1 MFKNHFKIAFRHL
14 VKHKVFSLINIG
26 GLAMSMAVAF
36 LILQYLNFELSYDQF
51 HKNRDEIFRVTYKQH
66 ENGELKNTSAGTFY
80 GVGAFMQEQFPQVK
94 EMVRFYKW
102 PASTGVLLMA
112 QNRIYNE
119 RNYFFAEQSF
129 FKVFP
134 SLLIQGDSSSCLSNP
149 NSIVVSKRLA
159 LKIFGSIDV
168 IGRTVND
175 LDQRN
180 QELIITGIME
190 NVPNNSHF
198 DLDIVRPF
206 EKDWIPEGSYWQ
218 YFGTWTY
225 VTLKRGTSIPE
236 FEKLLNE
243 SLAKSQKNN
252 SDFKGVSMS
261 VQPITDIHLNS
272 HLNGEIKTNGSRSVV
287 YTIGTAFFIILIIA
301 WINYINLETARFITR
316 IKEIGVRRIIGSSKK
331 ELVLQF
337 FVQYLCINI
346 LATSLAFII
355 VYTTLPYY
363 GFVTGVS
370 IHTVAPSVPHLWNIS
385 LVFFVAGT
393 FATGIYPALFLL
405 KFNPVASLKGKLTG
419 RVQGIFLRKSLLVF
433 QFLCSIILIAFLIVI
448 SQQLDFMR
456 NISGNFNLSRVLT
469 VYNPTN
475 YSAYE
480 DSLRQEKNEVFRNKL
495 LQNFAVENL
504 TTSSAIPGEP
514 VGFTYVDLAKRSLH
528 DPDKQ
533 IPYKVIYIDYD
544 FIPVFG
550 LKLKAGRNYS
560 EKSGEDK
567 NAQSLIVT
575 ESAIR
580 ELGFSSIEEAINK
593 EIYFMEDDWD
603 KWKIVGIVE
612 DYRHESVKSPVYPTI
627 FRLHQNKGQMV
638 YYSARL
644 NTHSHSEGV
653 VSTVEKAWK
662 ETWPEK
668 PFDYFFLDNY
678 YDQQYKAEIH
688 FQRIFTTFSAV
699 AIFIACLGILGMTLF
714 EANTRLKEISIRK
727 VLGASIFSLLT
738 LIMKNYFVLVT
749 VAGLIAT
756 PLISLSAAEWLKTY
770 PLHVNVSWIIFLVPL
785 VIIILLIT
793 IVSVFQSV
801 KTAKTNPVDHLKY
814 E

>member
-1 MFKNHFKIAFRHL
+1 
-14 VKHKVFSLINIG
+14 
-26 GLAMSMAVAF
+26 
-36 LILQYLNFELSYDQF
+36 
-51 HKNRDEIFRVTYKQH
+51 
-66 ENGELKNTSAGTFY
+66 
-80 GVGAFMQEQFPQVK
+80 
-94 EMVRFYKW
+94 
-102 PASTGVLLMA
+102 
-112 QNRIYNE
+112 
-119 RNYFFAEQSF
+119 
-129 FKVFP
+129 
-134 SLLIQGDSSSCLSNP
+134 
-149 NSIVVSKRLA
+149 
-159 LKIFGSIDV
+159 
-168 IGRTVND
+168 
-175 LDQRN
+175 
-180 QELIITGIME
+180 
-190 NVPNNSHF
+190 
-198 DLDIVRPF
+198 
-206 EKDWIPEGSYWQ
+206 
-218 YFGTWTY
+218 
-225 VTLKRGTSIPE
+225 
-236 FEKLLNE
+236 
-243 SLAKSQKNN
+243 
-252 SDFKGVSMS
+252 
-261 VQPITDIHLNS
+261 LNS
-272 HLNGEIKTNGSRSVV
+272 HLKGEIKTNGSRSVV
-287 YTIGTAFFIILIIA
+287 YTIGAAFFIILIIA

-331 ELVLQF
+331 ELLLQF

-346 LATSLAFII
+346 LATLLAFII
-355 VYTTLPYY
+355 VYATLPYY

-370 IHTVAPSVPHLWNIS
+370 IETVAPSVHQLWNIS
-385 LVFFVAGT
+385 LAFFVTGT
-393 FATGIYPALFLL
+393 LATGIYPALFLL
-405 KFNPVASLKGKLTG
+405 KFNPIASLKGKLTG
-419 RVQGIFLRKSLLVF
+419 TVQDIFLRKSLLVF

-514 VGFTYVDLAKRSLH
+514 VGFTYVDLAKRSLQ

-575 ESAIR
+575 ESAIH

-644 NTHSHSEGV
+644 NTRSHSEGV
-653 VSTVEKAWK
+653 VSAVEKAWK

-678 YDQQYKAEIH
+678 YDRQYKAEIH
-688 FQRIFTTFSAV
+688 FQRIFTTFSVV

-738 LIMKNYFVLVT
+738 LITKNYFTLVAL
-749 VAGLIAT
+749 AGLVAT
-756 PLISLSAAEWLKTY
+756 PLIYLSVTEWLETY

-785 VIIILLIT
+785 MIIIFLIAL
-793 IVSVFQSV
+793 VSVFQSI
-801 KTAKTNPVDHLKY
+801 KTAKTNPVDHLKC